1 MAPSFIKLLLAATSA
16 TVALALTPVEELA
29 ENVHVPVG
37 LIVDVINAPDYSKID
52 IGEWAGLLEQPVEAV
67 KAWPDDVKAYV
78 LAELSTEVSV
88 AIAPRDER
96 RELVARAE
104 TIRAVERQLLSVHNA
119 RIQSGRNGCFQN
131 VPCGTCVVA
140 AGFAGTSGI
149 AGCIGAAFTAI
160 GGTLGT
166 ATPIVVSA
174 AIECGAKV
182 AGVTTA
188 AIGACHAAL

>member
-78 LAELSTEVSV
+78 LAELSTE
-88 AIAPRDER
+88 R
-96 RELVARAE
+96 RELVARAA

-149 AGCIGAAFTAI
+149 AGCIGAAFAAI
-160 GGTLGT
+160 GGTVGT

-188 AIGACHAAL
+188 AIGACHSAL